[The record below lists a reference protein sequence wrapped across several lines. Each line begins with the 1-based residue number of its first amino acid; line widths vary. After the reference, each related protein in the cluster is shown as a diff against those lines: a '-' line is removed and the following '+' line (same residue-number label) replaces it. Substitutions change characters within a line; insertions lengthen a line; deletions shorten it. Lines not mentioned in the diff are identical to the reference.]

1 MVYRKVS
8 MIEIKEILLRI
19 AKGQSKRMI
28 RRDLNIHGLTI
39 NRYIQEAVS
48 LGIDPLD
55 CDLSQITDE
64 LCSAIAG
71 NVTTVKKDKSD
82 ICPRDILL
90 LPVKDKIEAYLKDG
104 ITKAKIRKLLA
115 RDGIVVSE
123 SSFSR
128 FVNEH
133 FSHMS
138 KKNITVRLP
147 ETEPGQYA

>member
-19 AKGQSKRMI
+19 AKGQSKRKI

-39 NRYIQEAVS
+39 NRYIEECRC
-48 LGIDPLD
+48 LGINPLD

-64 LCSAIAG
+64 LCAAIAG

-90 LPVKDKIEAYLKDG
+90 LPVKDRIETYLKNG
-104 ITKAKIRKLLA
+104 ITKAKIRKLLE
-115 RDGIVVSE
+115 RDGIVVSK
-123 SSFSR
+123 
-128 FVNEH
+128 VLIV
-133 FSHMS
+133 
-138 KKNITVRLP
+138 KVCK
-147 ETEPGQYA
+147 